1 MAPCCSASYYC
12 NEDLGEFTYSD
23 KAFVGSTVL
32 EVLVVINWPGGFG
45 ENKTT
50 PLMIWKRIRKK
61 ESEATQGGDRG
72 TTPCCQPCLT
82 GVPFRHLSSGQN
94 HIHDFDTE
102 KNSRASQYEKAEL
115 EM

>member
-12 NEDLGEFTYSD
+12 NEDLGESTYSD

-32 EVLVVINWPGGFG
+32 EVLVVINWPWGFG

-50 PLMIWKRIRKK
+50 PLMIWKQIRKK

-72 TTPCCQPCLT
+72 TAPCCQPCLT
-82 GVPFRHLSSGQN
+82 EEFLLDISVQARTRFMT
-94 HIHDFDTE
+94 DTE
-102 KNSRASQYEKAEL
+102 KNSRASRYEKAEL